1 MNTDNT
7 AGSAPFQAHSK
18 SEYKRLSAQGADVLP
33 PAGSAAPAG
42 PSDEGRADAW
52 LLKVHAHLQEA
63 LRIPTMPW
71 PDPGA
76 HGHEATARAIHASY
90 CALRFKVIDAI
101 AELTATRV
109 AITGLLA
116 DRATRGAAGA
126 EGMEQFAWE
135 STTPGYARFVTQKRY
150 EGFSPAVQKWYR
162 PICQKCAAGDRGA
175 LSEELTAGDID
186 TIHGQALARF
196 RETMGYEFSEENLT
210 NTRAHPGWRRFFAR
224 AVLQAAHGINLD
236 GSKED
241 SNAR

>member
-7 AGSAPFQAHSK
+7 
-18 SEYKRLSAQGADVLP
+18 
-33 PAGSAAPAG
+33 AGSAAPAG

-52 LLKVHAHLQEA
+52 LLKVRAHLQEA

-116 DRATRGAAGA
+116 DRATRGAAAPSLQGDELSHRLGA
-126 EGMEQFAWE
+126 KTLRVHKKDDGLLLVTAFGRSRFLTLGERVLYRLFGVVPPIEGW
-135 STTPGYARFVTQKRY
+135 K
-150 EGFSPAVQKWYR
+150 
-162 PICQKCAAGDRGA
+162 GA
-175 LSEELTAGDID
+175 
-186 TIHGQALARF
+186 
-196 RETMGYEFSEENLT
+196 
-210 NTRAHPGWRRFFAR
+210 
-224 AVLQAAHGINLD
+224 
-236 GSKED
+236 KE
-241 SNAR
+241 

>member
-7 AGSAPFQAHSK
+7 
-18 SEYKRLSAQGADVLP
+18 
-33 PAGSAAPAG
+33 AGSAAPAG
-42 PSDEGRADAW
+42 PSDVVRADEW

-126 EGMEQFAWE
+126 EGMV
-135 STTPGYARFVTQKRY
+135 P
-150 EGFSPAVQKWYR
+150 
-162 PICQKCAAGDRGA
+162 
-175 LSEELTAGDID
+175 
-186 TIHGQALARF
+186 
-196 RETMGYEFSEENLT
+196 
-210 NTRAHPGWRRFFAR
+210 R
-224 AVLQAAHGINLD
+224 AVLIEQTAPGEAEDSRMLDWLEKNVPKIGRHERGFNIVQAGLSGAYKVQFGATLRAAIQSAMK
-236 GSKED
+236 GD

>member
-1 MNTDNT
+1 MTPDST
-7 AGSAPFQAHSK
+7 
-18 SEYKRLSAQGADVLP
+18 
-33 PAGSAAPAG
+33 AGSAAPAG
-42 PSDEGRADAW
+42 PSDVERADEW

-126 EGMEQFAWE
+126 EGI
-135 STTPGYARFVTQKRY
+135 VTDAMIDAAVAAAGMGTSYQYPRKVMRAAL
-150 EGFSPAVQKWYR
+150 EAALSASPS
-162 PICQKCAAGDRGA
+162 GDRGA
-175 LSEELTAGDID
+175 LSEERLDAVIE
-186 TIHGQALARF
+186 AKF
-196 RETMGYEFSEENLT
+196 
-210 NTRAHPGWRRFFAR
+210 PGT
-224 AVLQAAHGINLD
+224 GIRKSPRPF
-236 GSKED
+236 G
-241 SNAR
+241 RG

>member
-7 AGSAPFQAHSK
+7 
-18 SEYKRLSAQGADVLP
+18 
-33 PAGSAAPAG
+33 AGSAAPAG

-126 EGMEQFAWE
+126 EGMV
-135 STTPGYARFVTQKRY
+135 P
-150 EGFSPAVQKWYR
+150 
-162 PICQKCAAGDRGA
+162 
-175 LSEELTAGDID
+175 
-186 TIHGQALARF
+186 
-196 RETMGYEFSEENLT
+196 
-210 NTRAHPGWRRFFAR
+210 R
-224 AVLQAAHGINLD
+224 AVLIEQTAPGEAEAVEQIANKLGELDCAHRCGIGREVAAQGAGQRGHASTSACRLD
-236 GSKED
+236 RSQP
-241 SNAR
+241 